1 MTTKRRK
8 PTTGAD
14 RATDAK
20 IELRVQAIVTL
31 MRGGAGPGAIC
42 RSVAER
48 EQAGE
53 EPWKMMP
60 GRNPLSERTI
70 ERYSARATK
79 RIREEI
85 RKEEKEHFRLH
96 VAEMKKKMEK
106 VRVDFA
112 KMRAPFQSG
121 GRPK

>member
-14 RATDAK
+14 RATNAK
-20 IELRVQAIVTL
+20 IELRVQAIVKL
-31 MRGGAGPGAIC
+31 KRGCAGPAAIC
-42 RSVAER
+42 RFVAER

-53 EPWKMMP
+53 EPWKMGP

-70 ERYSARATK
+70 ERYSARATQI
-79 RIREEI
+79 IRADL
-85 RKEEKEHFRLH
+85 RRQEKENSRLH
-96 VAEMKKKMEK
+96 RAKMKKRMAK

-112 KMRAPFQSG
+112 KMRSPFQSG
-121 GRPK
+121 GMPK